1 MHWQIQPAAFKAI
14 ITQGDLDVTAMSAGR
29 FKQCTITRITPNVEN
44 PTWCAPSTQV
54 GDYMHLSYWYYERLS
69 AEPSKTYRRRAED
82 NATSPRII
90 LRREY
95 QNTSSGRNH
104 HRVEEETTKPPP
116 AEETIS
122 PTSNLIASVL
132 SAAKVLVKFCK

>member
-1 MHWQIQPAAFKAI
+1 
-14 ITQGDLDVTAMSAGR
+14 MSAGR

-44 PTWCAPSTQV
+44 PTWRAPSTQV

-69 AEPSKTYRRRAED
+69 AELSKANRRRAED
-82 NATSPRII
+82 NATFPRIF

-116 AEETIS
+116 VEEKIS
-122 PTSNLIASVL
+122 PTSNLIASVASSSQSL
-132 SAAKVLVKFCK
+132 GEILQVSVKSRRSIVQCL